1 MDGFD
6 SLDALVAESKKQFH
20 MLIKFG
26 TLENLECFQC
36 GSLYMKN
43 LRFYNELE
51 CEAGQGKPDKY
62 DGKWRMNGGR
72 FALIDPNTSALV
84 ATGTAKETVFSFS
97 YEKHP
102 VFCLFC
108 CDERNCGKYQVD
120 KNTCVIPVSFSA
132 EQVQKLKTGLGS
144 YALIILDTDEFLMRV
159 DKAFCQENIDY
170 MKGRVLYNQGNCIE
184 RVNSILSN
192 RDNVAFNKD
201 AADFSYQQ
209 EFRFLVMNRPV
220 EDHLSIP
227 IGDLHDITKIVPT
240 DELLQYRIELRQ
252 EFTQIGK

>member
-1 MDGFD
+1 
-6 SLDALVAESKKQFH
+6 

-26 TLENLECFQC
+26 TLENLERFQG

-51 CEAGQGKPDKY
+51 YESGNGKPDKY
-62 DGKWRMNGGR
+62 DGKWRMNGGQ
-72 FALIDPNTSALV
+72 FTLIDPNTSAIV
-84 ATGTAKETVFSFS
+84 ASGTAKETVFSFG
-97 YEKHP
+97 YEKYP

-108 CDERNCGKYQVD
+108 CDERNCGEYRVD
-120 KNTCVIPVSFSA
+120 RNACVIPVSFSG
-132 EQVQKLKTGLGS
+132 EQVQKLKTGLGA

-159 DKAFCQENIDY
+159 NKAFCLENISY
-170 MKGRVLYNQGNCIE
+170 IKNCVSYNQGNCNE

-192 RDNVAFNKD
+192 RDNIAFNKD

-209 EFRFLVMNRPV
+209 EFRLLVTNRPV
-220 EDHLSIP
+220 EDHLSIS
-227 IGDLHDITKIVPT
+227 IGDIHDISKIVPT

-252 EFTQIGK
+252 DFTQIDG